1 MSAHAPLISRGG
13 PYGRAMGAAV
23 TARDAAFMRCRDAR
37 LRKLAGIL
45 DDIEGRFWNRG
56 DDAGKLVAIAVTLA
70 STLAL
75 EAPRLTTKQL
85 GAACEKFVQA
95 IAAAE
100 QDSANYRRWQYRQLR
115 KAYRALYNDIDAQCT
130 DGTRRL
136 QVSALLRGV
145 ALGQS
150 LAQASSRLDI
160 EQLKLAIAVLKGEAA

>member
-23 TARDAAFMRCRDAR
+23 TARDAAFVRCRDAR

-45 DDIEGRFWNRG
+45 DDIEGCFWNRG

-85 GAACEKFVQA
+85 GYACEKFVQA
-95 IAAAE
+95 IGAAE
-100 QDSANYRRWQYRQLR
+100 QDAAGYRRRQYRHLL
-115 KAYRALYNDIDAQCT
+115 KAYRALYHDIDAQCT
-130 DGTRRL
+130 DVTRRL
-136 QVSALLRGV
+136 EVSALLRGV

-150 LAQASSRLDI
+150 LTQHSEQLDI
-160 EQLKLAIAVLKGEAA
+160 ERLKLATAVLKGEAA

>member
-1 MSAHAPLISRGG
+1 MSAPALMIDRGG
-13 PYGRAMGAAV
+13 PYGRAMCAAV
-23 TARDAAFMRCRDAR
+23 TARDAAFVRCRDAR

-56 DDAGKLVAIAVTLA
+56 DDAGKLVAIAVMLA

-85 GAACEKFVQA
+85 GSACEKFVQA
-95 IAAAE
+95 ITTAE
-100 QDSANYRRWQYRQLR
+100 QDSANYRRRQYRHLR

-130 DGTRRL
+130 DVTRRL
-136 QVSALLRGV
+136 EVSAMLRGV

-150 LAQASSRLDI
+150 LAQGSSQLDI
-160 EQLKLAIAVLKGEAA
+160 EQLKLATAVLKGEAA

>member
-23 TARDAAFMRCRDAR
+23 AARDAAFVRCRDVR

-45 DDIEGRFWNRG
+45 DDIEGCFWNRS

-75 EAPRLTTKQL
+75 EAPHLTTKQL
-85 GAACEKFVQA
+85 GTTCEKFVRA

-100 QDSANYRRWQYRQLR
+100 QDSANYRSRQYRQLR

-130 DGTRRL
+130 DVTRRL
-136 QVSALLRGV
+136 EVSALLRGV

-150 LAQASSRLDI
+150 LAQGSSRLDI
-160 EQLKLAIAVLKGEAA
+160 EQLKLATAVLKGEAA